1 LTWPHALE
9 AHNFDRLRA
18 TLLSR
23 LVAGFLLGTAGFTA
37 QASPVADTDFLIPRL
52 SVGEHIS
59 NVFSIA
65 ASVKAEGFDE
75 RVGRNSGSADYTL
88 TQIGADGTLTFDL
101 DDRYDGAAANHAVDI
116 IRDGGATSCYNG
128 GKCAVYTDASG
139 ALYNR
144 LLWGDPPAELKP
156 GMTWTVTIP
165 QPWELGPAGRQV
177 VTVLRL
183 DDTDGTV
190 TLKREGRAVGLFAKE
205 PAQVTLTK
213 GGKPITLDVTP
224 GQAHWS
230 GYTTF
235 RHGIVVSDELL
246 VVRTDDLRS
255 KETGP
260 VTATRRRYMLLNAAP
275 YPTL

>member
-1 LTWPHALE
+1 MIARFITAL
-9 AHNFDRLRA
+9 A
-18 TLLSR
+18 
-23 LVAGFLLGTAGFTA
+23 LGMTSVSV
-37 QASPVADTDFLIPRL
+37 QASPAADTDFLIPRM

-59 NVFSIA
+59 NVYSIA

-88 TQIGADGTLTFDL
+88 TKTSPDGTLTFEM
-101 DDRYDGAAANHAVDI
+101 DDRYDGAAGTHAVDI
-116 IRDGGATSCYNG
+116 IRDGGAVSCYNG
-128 GKCAVYTDASG
+128 SKCAIYTDASG
-139 ALYNR
+139 AVYNR
-144 LLWGDPPAELKP
+144 LLWGDPPAKLMP

-177 VTVLRL
+177 VTVVHL

-190 TLKREGRAVGLFAKE
+190 TLKREGRAVGLLAKE

-235 RHGIVVSDELL
+235 RHGVVISDELL
-246 VVRTDDLRS
+246 VMRTDELRS

-260 VTATRRRYMLLNAAP
+260 VRATRRRYILLNAAP